1 MAVDYSSPFSFTKST
16 VGITKY
22 AEICIGYLNAWA
34 GEGGDR
40 SEVRNA
46 KQDNLVSTVA
56 DNCKMNASGRLV
68 HTIAKNESD
77 YDANMKILDTLQLN
91 FTEGN
96 NIDYKWFDAD
106 ISFSLRGND
115 LSIWDVAAQNW
126 KIEKGTY
133 TFYVGASSRDLKAS
147 TTLTI

>member
-1 MAVDYSSPFSFTKST
+1 MSRVASRTLWTAVDYSSPFSFTKST

-56 DNCKMNASGRLV
+56 DNC
-68 HTIAKNESD
+68 
-77 YDANMKILDTLQLN
+77 
-91 FTEGN
+91 N
-96 NIDYKWFDAD
+96 NT
-106 ISFSLRGND
+106 
-115 LSIWDVAAQNW
+115 DVV
-126 KIEKGTY
+126 I
-133 TFYVGASSRDLKAS
+133 
-147 TTLTI
+147 

>member
-1 MAVDYSSPFSFTKST
+1 
-16 VGITKY
+16 
-22 AEICIGYLNAWA
+22 
-34 GEGGDR
+34 
-40 SEVRNA
+40 
-46 KQDNLVSTVA
+46 
-56 DNCKMNASGRLV
+56 MNASGRLV